1 MRIRESGTNEAG
13 DTGRK
18 AHSGGPSKA
27 RTGIETLELRL
38 RGLMGALAEGLRD
51 IGERLPPGPESGGT
65 EISRRSRLG
74 TVAARLGPSMRQD
87 RSLPDHSIQQGD
99 AAWTREA
106 HLPGVTLHELRI
118 DPQGGRLTLGSP
130 WHPLSCSLPE
140 DLRTGTLRM
149 IFYDGRLTLDHSG
162 AETPT

>member
-1 MRIRESGTNEAG
+1 MRIRDSGTNEAG
-13 DTGRK
+13 DTGR
-18 AHSGGPSKA
+18 KA

-65 EISRRSRLG
+65 EMSRRSQLG
-74 TVAARLGPSMRQD
+74 TVAARLGPPMRQD
-87 RSLPDHSIQQGD
+87 RSLPDHRIQQGD

-106 HLPGVTLHELRI
+106 HLPRVTLHELRI
-118 DPQGGRLTLGSP
+118 DPQRGRLTLGSP
-130 WHPLSCSLPE
+130 WNPLSCTLPD

-149 IFYDGRLTLDHSG
+149 IFHDSRLTLDHSR